1 MILTN
6 ILEQFRT
13 ATGGWSGLLFP
24 IANHLFFL
32 LAVIEVTW
40 IGIRA
45 VLSQDDATELTGK
58 FLLNI
63 IGIGFFYALLLNSEA
78 WLGAIIGGFVR
89 AGELAASTGEL
100 NPSAVI
106 DQGLAIA
113 MNVYATLGL
122 YGTFRDPAVTFISA
136 WAVVIILICFAIIAG
151 LMLVALISMY
161 FTISSGVLL
170 LGFGGSRWTRPIVE
184 RFLSRALAIGMKLFV
199 LYLII
204 GVGGNIAQQWAVV
217 LKERAGQDMGVYGEV
232 MIGSIVFALITWRI
246 PNEAS
251 DLMTGVFSFNTHEAE
266 RMGTGALSAGMMAAP
281 AVGGAMQVVG
291 GTAANAVST
300 LAGAIQTGG
309 TKAASF
315 FNGGR
320 QGGSPPASGGGSPS
334 PQSSAALTQFQNAG
348 TSQSGT
354 PPAGGTSPSTPQ
366 QPPQVNNPEL
376 QATLNKWKQRGEKS

>member
-6 ILEQFRT
+6 ILNTFHG
-13 ATGGWSGLLFP
+13 ATGGWGAILFP

-45 VLSQDDATELTGK
+45 LLSQDDATELTGK
-58 FLLNI
+58 FILNI
-63 IGIGFFYALLLNSEA
+63 MGIGFFYALLLNSEA

-89 AGELAASTGEL
+89 AGEKTANTGEL
-100 NPSAVI
+100 NPSAII

-113 MNVYATLGL
+113 KNVYATLGVW
-122 YGTFRDPAVTFISA
+122 GTFRDPAVTFISV
-136 WAVVIILICFAIIAG
+136 WAVVVILICFAIIAG
-151 LMLVALISMY
+151 LMLIALVSMY

-204 GVGGNIAQQWAVV
+204 GVGGNIAQQWAVD
-217 LKERAGQDMGVYGEV
+217 LRDRAGEDMGVLGEV

-251 DLMTGVFSFNTHEAE
+251 DLMTGVFSFTTHEAE
-266 RMGTGALSAGMMAAP
+266 RMAVGAISSGIAAAP
-281 AVGGAMQVVG
+281 VVGGVMQVVG
-291 GTAANAVST
+291 GTAANAISHLTNAV
-300 LAGAIQTGG
+300 QTGG
-309 TKAASF
+309 TKIAGF
-315 FNGGR
+315 FNGGG
-320 QGGSPPASGGGSPS
+320 QGGSPPSSGNPGGGSSS
-334 PQSSAALTQFQNAG
+334 PQSTAAMSAFRNAG
-348 TSQSGT
+348 QGAQANQSQT
-354 PPAGGTSPSTPQ
+354 NPQ
-366 QPPQVNNPEL
+366 TPPQVSNP
-376 QATLNKWKQRGEKS
+376 QAQQIINTWRQRGQKP